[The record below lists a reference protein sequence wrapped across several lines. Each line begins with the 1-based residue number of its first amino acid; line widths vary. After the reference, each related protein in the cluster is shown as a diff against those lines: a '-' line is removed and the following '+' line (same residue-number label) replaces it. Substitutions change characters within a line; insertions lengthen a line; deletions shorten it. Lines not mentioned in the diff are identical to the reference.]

1 MAGFALLL
9 AVDYAFTWVF
19 ISIGLWAGNAQAAQ
33 GMSSLI
39 VVPFTFLSSA
49 YVPVHSMPG
58 WMQPFAANQPVT
70 AMINAVRSLM
80 LGSSHAAGVGHSTLY
95 WVVLAIAWSVGIT
108 VVFSAIAVARF
119 GRTR

>member
-1 MAGFALLL
+1 MA
-9 AVDYAFTWVF
+9 
-19 ISIGLWAGNAQAAQ
+19 
-33 GMSSLI
+33 SLV

-80 LGSSHAAGVGHSTLY
+80 LGSAHAAGLGHSTTY
-95 WVVLAIAWSVGIT
+95 WVVLAVAWSLGILA
-108 VVFSAIAVARF
+108 VFSTIAVARF
-119 GRTR
+119 GRMR